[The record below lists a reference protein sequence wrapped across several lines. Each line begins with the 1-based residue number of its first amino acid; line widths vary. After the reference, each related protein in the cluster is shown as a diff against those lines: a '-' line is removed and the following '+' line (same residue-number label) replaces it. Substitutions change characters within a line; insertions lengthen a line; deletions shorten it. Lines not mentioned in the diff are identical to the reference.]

1 MAQQIIRGCSN
12 KRCSQMQ
19 NKILYMK
26 GRRPS
31 GRRLSAF
38 SEVSEDIYL
47 ELCCRDSFGSA
58 GGLDLRADRG
68 LSRQFLCP
76 HGQYGRGT
84 F

>member
-1 MAQQIIRGCSN
+1 
-12 KRCSQMQ
+12 
-19 NKILYMK
+19 MK
-26 GRRPS
+26 QTVRGRRLP

-58 GGLDLRADRG
+58 GGLDLWADRG

-76 HGQYGRGT
+76 HGKYGRGT